1 MIEDLGA
8 LRDDVGMAADL
19 AVVGAGPAG
28 IVVALEAAKQGI
40 SVVLIESGGRTFD
53 QSVQEL
59 AEAAQWD
66 RSRHAPLHL
75 TTRRQVGGTSNIWG
89 GRCVPYDPVDFDV
102 MLKLG
107 QTYNNLKDDQE
118 AVKWFNLAQLSPE
131 SSTAMWAASTDPAPA
146 RSV

>member
-1 MIEDLGA
+1 MIEDLSV

-53 QSVQEL
+53 QGVQEL

-66 RSRHAPLHL
+66 RRRHAPLSL
-75 TTRRQVGGTSNIWG
+75 STRRQVGGTSNIWG
-89 GRCVPYDPVDFDV
+89 GRCVPHH
-102 MLKLG
+102 
-107 QTYNNLKDDQE
+107 
-118 AVKWFNLAQLSPE
+118 
-131 SSTAMWAASTDPAPA
+131 
-146 RSV
+146 